1 MSTQCPSAKRYSNHC
16 KQNNRETLY
25 YIFIHILY
33 SSYCGLDEFIPEIQK
48 LVLKHALVGKAKDP
62 KKDGIPCYNDSGTPL
77 FMKKGKRYVQI
88 GMK

>member
-1 MSTQCPSAKRYSNHC
+1 MRRGIQTTVSKTIERHD
-16 KQNNRETLY
+16 T
-25 YIFIHILY
+25 IIHIFY
-33 SSYCGLDEFIPEIQK
+33 SSYCGLDEFIPSIQK

-62 KKDGIPCYNDSGTPL
+62 KKDGIPCYKDSGTPL